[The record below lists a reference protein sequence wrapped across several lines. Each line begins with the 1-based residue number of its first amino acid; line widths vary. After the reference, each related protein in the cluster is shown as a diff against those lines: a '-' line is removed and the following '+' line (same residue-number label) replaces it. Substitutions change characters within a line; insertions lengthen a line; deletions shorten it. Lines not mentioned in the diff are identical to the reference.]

1 MQPLSR
7 RIALAALAGAL
18 SAPGLAGDRA
28 GPERPSEAWADLRHA
43 LYGERVV
50 RDGAE
55 IIAIDAPYRA
65 HDAAA
70 VPVEIEIAPPLGR
83 VVERFAIVIDEN
95 PAPVAARVEVGP
107 GMGRTVDFATRV
119 RIDAYSNL
127 RVVAEL
133 DDGALMQRAVFVK
146 ASGGCSA
153 PASNRDAEEAAAAAG
168 RMKLR
173 AFDGGAPEAQLL
185 LRHPNHSGFQIDQVT
200 LLNIP
205 AWFVDEIEL
214 RQGGELVFRV
224 AGGISLSEDPA
235 LRFGY
240 APNGAAAFEARVAD
254 TDGNV
259 WEAAFPIA
267 GG

>member
-1 MQPLSR
+1 MHSVSR
-7 RIALAALAGAL
+7 RIALAALSAAL
-18 SAPGLAGDRA
+18 STPAFAGDRA
-28 GPERPSEAWADLRHA
+28 GPERPSEAWADLRHT
-43 LYGERVV
+43 LYGDRVV
-50 RDGAE
+50 EDGSK
-55 IIAIDAPYRA
+55 IIEIDAPYRA

-70 VPVEIEIAPPLGR
+70 VPIEIDIAPPLGR
-83 VVERFAIVIDEN
+83 IVERFAVVIDQN

-133 DDGALMQRAVFVK
+133 DDGTLMQRAVFVK

-153 PASNRDAEEAAAAAG
+153 PASNRDDEAVAAAG

-173 AFDGGAPEAQLL
+173 AFDRGDPEAQLL

-214 RQGGELVFRV
+214 RQGEELVFRV

-240 APNGAAAFEARVAD
+240 APNGAATFEARVAD